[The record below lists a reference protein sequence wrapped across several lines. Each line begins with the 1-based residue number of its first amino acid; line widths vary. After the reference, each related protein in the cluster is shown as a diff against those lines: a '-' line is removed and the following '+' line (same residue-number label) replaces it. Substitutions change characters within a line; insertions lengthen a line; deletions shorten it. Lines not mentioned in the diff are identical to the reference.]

1 MLRLLMNLGKVMG
14 NPYLAATN
22 KFTRM
27 KHILLLAGL
36 AFSLS
41 AISQTL
47 YEEGFEGFAAGDYIS
62 TSDVWITWAGGDG
75 TAKDAQVSMDQA
87 HEGMHSLH
95 LFADAAA
102 GGPMDVVL
110 TAGLDGGVYDA
121 SFWMYIP
128 DGSSGYYNVQEDVA
142 PGVGW
147 AFDVTFAFSGDFQVV
162 ADEVTVGGGS
172 FPLDQWFEV
181 HHMIDMDNDVVTLTI
196 DGVVGD
202 PFPFD
207 SPFGGVNFFGYGDG
221 QTIGNYYVDDINLS
235 ASNPAAIV
243 SIENDLAFSFGPNPA
258 TNFINIQGQPNDAW
272 MRVIALNGQLVLEGQ
287 LNNLSKGE
295 MIEFN
300 LEDGIYFLEL
310 TSGQERSTQRL
321 VVSH

>member
-1 MLRLLMNLGKVMG
+1 M
-14 NPYLAATN
+14 
-22 KFTRM
+22 
-27 KHILLLAGL
+27 
-36 AFSLS
+36 
-41 AISQTL
+41 
-47 YEEGFEGFAAGDYIS
+47 
-62 TSDVWITWAGGDG
+62 
-75 TAKDAQVSMDQA
+75 
-87 HEGMHSLH
+87 
-95 LFADAAA
+95 
-102 GGPMDVVL
+102 
-110 TAGLDGGVYDA
+110 
-121 SFWMYIP
+121 
-128 DGSSGYYNVQEDVA
+128 
-142 PGVGW
+142 
-147 AFDVTFAFSGDFQVV
+147 
-162 ADEVTVGGGS
+162 
-172 FPLDQWFEV
+172 
-181 HHMIDMDNDVVTLTI
+181 VTLTI
-196 DGVVGD
+196 DGVVGY
-202 PFPFD
+202 PFPFY

-243 SIENDLAFSFGPNPA
+243 SIENDLAFAFGPNPA